1 VRAIEHQT
9 HSRHTSALASYTV
22 TTHPEHVEFSKR
34 ALRERAAAFTIKH
47 ADDTSEA
54 AERQIFWND
63 LFAIFG
69 REVKEVGRF
78 ERAAQRLSTGRTGF
92 MDLLVPGDMAV
103 EHKSAGADLDA
114 AMRQL
119 FDYLDDLQPAATPWL
134 VVACDFQQFFWQDLR
149 SGREGRFTLAELP
162 EHVELF
168 WWLAGYG
175 EATEFEDE
183 EQANLVATGYMA
195 DLHDAMLASGY
206 DAHALREW
214 LTRIL
219 FCLFA
224 DDTDVWEP
232 NAFKHHIFLNTRA
245 DGSDLGSSLAY
256 LFQLLNTSP
265 AARPTTLDED
275 LAAFTYINGD
285 LFETTL
291 PIPMCDEVIRN
302 ALLAACKFDW
312 SAISPAIFGSMF
324 QNVMTPAERRQLGAH
339 YTTEENILKTIRPL
353 FLDELEAEL
362 SRIPV
367 ANSAQSRATLNA
379 YHDKLAGLTF
389 LDPACGCGNFLVI
402 AYREIRRLETEVLRK
417 ISTASKREGAM
428 VLDVAHLL
436 KVTVGQFYGIEI
448 EEFPAR
454 IARTALYLMDH
465 KANRDFSRE
474 FGEYFAR
481 FPIPSSPHI
490 AIANA
495 LRLDW
500 NELLPAREC
509 HYIMG
514 NPPFV
519 GSRLATPE
527 QKADQEAIWAGDRHQ
542 GKLDFVTN
550 WFKLAAEY
558 SDGHP
563 VRCALVATNSIT
575 QGEQPAVLWKE
586 LHRHNV
592 HIDFAHSTFAW
603 SSEAKGRAAVHVVI
617 VGFSTGAN
625 VGPHPL
631 WVYSDL
637 RGPGEMTL
645 ARNINPYL
653 IDGPDIVIES
663 RQKPIAPGV
672 PPMLFGSMPR
682 DNGHLSNITSEEADE
697 IRATDPVAAR
707 YLRRFIGASEV
718 VTGKERYCLWLLGA
732 DPVDLGHSPVL
743 IERLG
748 AVRAMRLDSKAAST
762 RAMAATPGLFAQ
774 LAQPGVRYLA
784 VPRHTSE
791 NREYLPTAFYEPDVI
806 AGDSLLTIPG
816 AEVGLF
822 GILSSSMFMAWNRTV
837 SGRLKSDMRI
847 SQEVTYNNF
856 PFPAVDDARSR
867 SLSDAAEAVLAA
879 RATHDHA
886 SLADLYEPLA
896 MPPNLHSA
904 HEQLDRVVDRLFA
917 PRRKFEVDADRL
929 AVLLEHYEALNSPL
943 LASTT
948 GSVRRRKD

>member
-1 VRAIEHQT
+1 MTA
-9 HSRHTSALASYTV
+9 
-22 TTHPEHVEFSKR
+22 HPDHVELSKR
-34 ALRERAAAFTIKH
+34 ALRERAAAFAIKH
-47 ADDTSEA
+47 ASDTSEA

-119 FDYLDDLQPAATPWL
+119 FDYLDDLQPVATPWL
-134 VVACDFQQFFWQDLR
+134 VVACDFRHFFWQDLR
-149 SGREGRFTLAELP
+149 TGREGRFTLAELP
-162 EHVELF
+162 EHVDLF

-195 DLHDAMLASGY
+195 DLHDAVLASGY

-275 LAAFTYINGD
+275 LAVFTYINGD

-291 PIPMCDEVIRN
+291 PIPMCDEAIRN

-324 QNVMTPAERRQLGAH
+324 QNVMTPTERRQLGAH

-353 FLDELEAEL
+353 FLDELGAEL

-367 ANSAQSRATLNA
+367 ANSAQSRAALNA
-379 YHDKLAGLTF
+379 YHDKLAGFTF

-417 ISTASKREGAM
+417 ISVASKRGGVL

-495 LRLDW
+495 LRTDW
-500 NELLPAREC
+500 NDLISADNID
-509 HYIMG
+509 YIFG

-519 GSRLATPE
+519 GMSLMDAQQQEDNRLTFHSRDV
-527 QKADQEAIWAGDRHQ
+527 ADLRTGR
-542 GKLDFVTN
+542 LDYVAC
-550 WFKLAAEY
+550 WYMAVIDY
-558 SDGHP
+558 VGHRS
-563 VRCALVATNSIT
+563 VRAALVSTNSLF
-575 QGEQPAVLWKE
+575 QGEQARSMGPLLSRRGFEIV
-586 LHRHNV
+586 
-592 HIDFAHSTFAW
+592 FAHQTFAW
-603 SSEAKGRAAVHVVI
+603 SSEARGTAHVHVVI
-617 VGFSTGAN
+617 VGFAQRAGLIAKVLFEYETIDATPEAQMVRS
-625 VGPHPL
+625 
-631 WVYSDL
+631 
-637 RGPGEMTL
+637 
-645 ARNINPYL
+645 INCFL
-653 IDGPDIVIES
+653 VEGPDIEIGKHS
-663 RQKPIAPGV
+663 RPLV
-672 PPMLFGSMPR
+672 PMPLMLKGSQP
-682 DNGHLSNITSEEADE
+682 
-697 IRATDPVAAR
+697 TDDGGLIVEPDQYDVVASDPLAAK
-707 YLRRFIGASEV
+707 YLRPFISAKEMLN
-718 VTGKERYCLWLLGA
+718 GKDRWCLWLVGA
-732 DPVDLGHSPVL
+732 DPFDLRNSPVL
-743 IERLG
+743 RERLSHV
-748 AVRAMRLDSKAAST
+748 ATWRATKSKTESVRELASS
-762 RAMAATPGLFAQ
+762 PGLFTQRRQPLSSWLCIPRVSSERRRVVPMAMFDNGDIASDTV
-774 LAQPGVRYLA
+774 LAVDGAQPWLLA
-784 VPRHTSE
+784 LVHS
-791 NREYLPTAFYEPDVI
+791 A
-806 AGDSLLTIPG
+806 
-816 AEVGLF
+816 
-822 GILSSSMFMAWNRTV
+822 MFMTWARTV
-837 SGRLKSDMRI
+837 GGRLKSDLRMTPDI
-847 SQEVTYNNF
+847 CYNAF
-856 PFPAVDDARSR
+856 PFPDLTPESKVKLTR
-867 SLSDAAEAVLAA
+867 AAQAMLAA
-879 RATHDHA
+879 RDAHPSA
-886 SLADLYEPLA
+886 SLADLYDPLA
-896 MPPNLHSA
+896 MPEDLVAA
-904 HEQLDRVVDRLFA
+904 HDEIDRVVDAMYTSRRRFTTDATRLVVL
-917 PRRKFEVDADRL
+917 FER
-929 AVLLEHYEALNSPL
+929 YEALTSPL
-943 LASTT
+943 LSGVTRPA
-948 GSVRRRKD
+948 RRRNS